1 MTLALESMLRLST
14 TLQSERLARTDLAEE
29 GGVLLDLA
37 GQQILSLNRVGL
49 YLVDLICQDT
59 VSREALAQRMAQ
71 DFALDLTTARAD
83 VDAFVGRLAQF
94 LGIPA

>member
-59 VSREALAQRMAQ
+59 VSCEALAQRMAQ
-71 DFALDLTTARAD
+71 DFALDLTTARTD